1 MLLSEADSDLFYT
14 LWRPMLHAANL
25 QEKMFPGL
33 NIIKAARLNPEQ
45 MAKISRWIW
54 KNPPFIDQYLEKNP
68 SLPADHREIISGW
81 KRNYYG
87 TWIVER
93 YLKSGTV
100 FIGSNNTVLL
110 VQGLKSTYEEMFGY
124 WGLPVGIR
132 ATVLPFRNKIITD
145 GLVEVLPVQMGPGIR
160 RNMKEIYSEARQKKQ
175 VFSSFT
181 DEAFASLSDAQLPVE
196 R

>member
-1 MLLSEADSDLFYT
+1 MRLSEKDSDLFYD

-33 NIIKAARLNPEQ
+33 DIIHAKSLDPTQ
-45 MAKISRWIW
+45 MSKISRWIW
-54 KNPPFIDQYLEKNP
+54 SHTSFIDQYLENNP
-68 SLPADHREIISGW
+68 ALPGEHREIISGW

-110 VQGLKSTYEEMFGY
+110 VQGLKSTYEEMFRQ

-132 ATVLPFRNKIITD
+132 ATVLPFRDRIITD
-145 GLVEVLPVQMGPGIR
+145 GLIEVLPVQIGPGVR
-160 RNMKEIYSEARQKKQ
+160 RNMREIYIEAKNSKK
-175 VFSSFT
+175 VYTCFTEKAYSSLNRET
-181 DEAFASLSDAQLPVE
+181 
-196 R
+196 